1 MGSGV
6 PAKAECTGI
15 GGWQLAVPETSS
27 KHIGIYNAR
36 CLYIQLQPS
45 AWKSSGYYTRLTLLS
60 PATDLSTG
68 KHNSAFPSKC

>member
-15 GGWQLAVPETSS
+15 DGWQLAVPVTSS
-27 KHIGIYNAR
+27 KHVGTHNAGR
-36 CLYIQLQPS
+36 LYIMLQPS

-60 PATDLSTG
+60 PAIGLSTG
-68 KHNSAFPSKC
+68 KHNSAFPLKC